1 MNIETA
7 NRLLQYRKKSG
18 LSQEEL
24 AEKIGV
30 SRQAV
35 SKWERAEASPDT
47 DNLITLARVYGV
59 SLDELLNVNPEQK
72 KTAPTP
78 EPEAQPEV
86 EPSQSESEPKGKDS
100 VSFRDG
106 IHVNA
111 ENGDKVDISF
121 KDGIHVDSA
130 DGTHVHIGSGKIHVD
145 DPNHNRSYH
154 SDTAPWII
162 GLLYIPFPVIIT
174 AGFLLWG
181 FSGQAGGW
189 STAWMSFLTIPL
201 YYSLID
207 AIRYRDAQRFAFPVL
222 VTLVFLCAGMFYSI
236 WHPTWIVFLL
246 IPVYYMV
253 CSAVNKARNGEP
265 EVTVTEE
272 DTIEYH

>member
-7 NRLLQYRKKSG
+7 NRLLQYRKNSG

-47 DNLITLARVYGV
+47 DNLITLAKVYGV
-59 SLDELLNVNPEQK
+59 SLDELLNVNPEK
-72 KTAPTP
+72 EKEPPTP
-78 EPEAQPEV
+78 ESEPESAKAEA
-86 EPSQSESEPKGKDS
+86 ETEPKGKDS

-121 KDGIHVDSA
+121 KDGIHVDSK
-130 DGTHVHIGSGKIHVD
+130 DGTHVHIGGGKIHVD
-145 DPNHNRSYH
+145 DPNRNTSYH

-174 AGFLLWG
+174 TGFLLWG

-201 YYSLID
+201 YYSLLD

-222 VTLVFLCAGMFYSI
+222 AVLFFCAVGLFYHI

-253 CSAVNKARNGEP
+253 CSAINKAVKGEP
-265 EVTVTEE
+265 EVTVVAESEETTE
-272 DTIEYH
+272 

>member
-18 LSQEEL
+18 LSQEDL

-47 DNLITLARVYGV
+47 DNLIILAKVYGV
-59 SLDELLNVNPEQK
+59 SLDELLNVNPEEEK
-72 KTAPTP
+72 ENP
-78 EPEAQPEV
+78 EPQTEETAD
-86 EPSQSESEPKGKDS
+86 SESQPKGKDS

-121 KDGIHVDSA
+121 KGGIHVDSK
-130 DGTHVHIGSGKIHVD
+130 DGTHVHIGNGKIHVD
-145 DPNHNRSYH
+145 DPRRNTSYH

-174 AGFLLWG
+174 ACFLLWG
-181 FSGQAGGW
+181 FSGVYGGW
-189 STAWMSFLTIPL
+189 GTAWMSFLTIPL
-201 YYSLID
+201 FYSLID
-207 AIRYRDAQRFAFPVL
+207 AIRYKDAQRFAFPVL
-222 VTLVFLCAGMFYSI
+222 AVLVFCAVGLFLNI
-236 WHPTWIVFLL
+236 WHPTWVVFLL

-253 CSAVNKARNGEP
+253 CTAIKKAVKGEP
-265 EVTVTEE
+265 EVTVVTDTDEVTE
-272 DTIEYH
+272 

>member
-18 LSQEEL
+18 LSQEDL

-47 DNLITLARVYGV
+47 DNLIILAKVYGV
-59 SLDELLNVNPEQK
+59 SLDELLNVNPEEEK
-72 KTAPTP
+72 ETSA
-78 EPEAQPEV
+78 PEAEASRDTS
-86 EPSQSESEPKGKDS
+86 ESESEPKGKDS
-100 VSFRDG
+100 VSFRNG

-121 KDGIHVDSA
+121 KGGIHVDSK
-130 DGTHVHIGSGKIHVD
+130 DGTHVHIGDGKIHVD
-145 DPNHNRSYH
+145 DPNRNTSYH

-174 AGFLLWG
+174 IGFLLWG
-181 FSGQAGGW
+181 FSGEAGGW
-189 STAWMSFLTIPL
+189 STAWLSFLTIPL
-201 YYSLID
+201 FYSFID
-207 AIRYRDAQRFAFPVL
+207 AIKYRDAQRFAFPVL
-222 VTLVFLCAGMFYSI
+222 TALVFCSVGLFCHI

-253 CSAVNKARNGEP
+253 CAAIKKAVKGEP
-265 EVTVTEE
+265 EVTINPETAEETE
-272 DTIEYH
+272 

>member
-47 DNLITLARVYGV
+47 DNLIILAQVYGV
-59 SLDELLNVNPEQK
+59 SLDELLNVTPGKEKEN
-72 KTAPTP
+72 P
-78 EPEAQPEV
+78 EPETE
-86 EPSQSESEPKGKDS
+86 ETQSTDSEPKGKDS

-106 IHVNA
+106 IHINA

-121 KDGIHVDSA
+121 RSGIHVDSA
-130 DGTHVHIGSGKIHVD
+130 DGTHVHIGDGKVHVD
-145 DPNHNRSYH
+145 DPRRNTSYH

-162 GLLYIPFPVIIT
+162 GLLYIPFPIIVT
-174 AGFLLWG
+174 ACFLLWG
-181 FSGQAGGW
+181 FSGMYGGW
-189 STAWMSFLTIPL
+189 STAWMSFLSIPL
-201 YYSLID
+201 YYSLLD
-207 AIRYRDAQRFAFPVL
+207 SIRYKDASRFAFPVL
-222 VTLVFLCAGMFYSI
+222 TALVFCAVGLFFNI
-236 WHPTWIVFLL
+236 WHPTWVVFLL

-253 CSAVNKARNGEP
+253 CSAIKKARKGEP
-265 EVTVTEE
+265 EVTVTTETE
-272 DTIEYH
+272 DTTE

>member
-7 NRLLQYRKKSG
+7 NRLLQYRKKCG

-47 DNLITLARVYGV
+47 DNLITLAKVYGV
-59 SLDELLNVNPEQK
+59 SLDELLNVNPEKDK
-72 KTAPTP
+72 KASAPGTEAEP
-78 EPEAQPEV
+78 EPPECEAQE
-86 EPSQSESEPKGKDS
+86 KGKNS
-100 VSFRDG
+100 VNFRNG

-121 KDGIHVDSA
+121 KDGIHVDSK
-130 DGTHVHIGSGKIHVD
+130 DGTHVHIGNGKIHVD
-145 DPNHNRSYH
+145 DPNRNTSYH

-162 GLLYIPFPVIIT
+162 GLLYIPFPIIIT

-181 FSGQAGGW
+181 FSGEAGGW
-189 STAWMSFLTIPL
+189 STAWMSFLAIPL
-201 YYSLID
+201 YYSFID

-222 VTLVFLCAGMFYSI
+222 AVLVFCAVGLFYHI

-253 CSAVNKARNGEP
+253 CSAIKKAVNGEP
-265 EVTVTEE
+265 EVTVIT
-272 DTIEYH
+272 DTDEVTK